1 MEKHNQQNVDNMDTI
16 EGMRVFATVAEQG
29 SFTAAAKRLGIST
42 ALASKYVRQLED
54 KLGAQLLIRTTRHVH
69 PTDMGAVYA
78 ERCRV
83 ILEQTDEMLDLAGS
97 QSQNIVGH
105 LRIAGPRIIG
115 EEILSRCV
123 QSFLEKHPSV
133 TVDLRLEERKVDVI
147 AEGFD
152 VAVRIGELEDSSL
165 KAKKVADYSYHLCAS
180 TDYLAKHG
188 MPQKPADLKDHFCIV
203 GSTISPNNQL
213 DFIESGRKS
222 HVTVA
227 PRARVNAA
235 RPIRDM
241 VVAGLGIGLCLSS
254 TIADDL
260 KSGQVELVLEDFNAY
275 HRSVY
280 MMFPP
285 RRHMTAKVRAFLDH
299 ATDFFRENQLVA
311 RAG

>member
-1 MEKHNQQNVDNMDTI
+1 MDTI

-69 PTDMGAVYA
+69 PTDMGVMYA
-78 ERCRV
+78 DRCRSV
-83 ILEQTDEMLDLAGS
+83 LEQMDEMLDLAGS
-97 QSQNIVGH
+97 HAQKIVGH

-115 EEILSRCV
+115 EELLSLCV
-123 QSFLEKHPSV
+123 QTFLEEHPSV

-152 VAVRIGELEDSSL
+152 VAVRIGELADSSL

-180 TDYLAKHG
+180 ADYIAAHG
-188 MPQKPADLKDHFCIV
+188 LPQKPADLKDHFCII
-203 GSTISPNNQL
+203 GSTISPSNQL
-213 DFIESGRKS
+213 DFIENGRKS
-222 HVTVA
+222 HVTVT

-254 TIADDL
+254 TIVDDV
-260 KSGQVELVLEDFNAY
+260 KQGRVSLVLEPYNAY
-275 HRSVY
+275 HRNVY

-285 RRHMTAKVRAFLDH
+285 RRHMTAKVRAFLNH
-299 ATDFFRENQLVA
+299 ATEFFRNNRIITTVK
-311 RAG
+311 

>member
-1 MEKHNQQNVDNMDTI
+1 MDTI
-16 EGMRVFATVAEQG
+16 EGMRVFASVAEQG

-69 PTDMGAVYA
+69 PTDMGVIYA
-78 ERCRV
+78 DRCRSV
-83 ILEQTDEMLDLAGS
+83 LEQVDEMLDLAGS
-97 QSQNIVGH
+97 QAQKIVGH

-115 EEILSRCV
+115 EELLSLCV
-123 QSFLEKHPSV
+123 QTFLEKHPSV

-165 KAKKVADYSYHLCAS
+165 KAKKIADYSYHLCAS
-180 TDYLAKHG
+180 TDYIAAHG
-188 MPQKPADLKDHFCIV
+188 LPQKPADLKDHFCII

-213 DFIESGRKS
+213 DFIENGRKS

-254 TIADDL
+254 TI
-260 KSGQVELVLEDFNAY
+260 VEDVKENRVSLVLEQYNAY
-275 HRSVY
+275 HRNVY

-299 ATDFFRENQLVA
+299 ATEFFRDNRLITTVK
-311 RAG
+311 

>member
-1 MEKHNQQNVDNMDTI
+1 MDTI

-42 ALASKYVRQLED
+42 ALASKYVRQFED

-69 PTDMGAVYA
+69 PTDMGVVYA

-83 ILEQTDEMLDLAGS
+83 ILEQMDEMLDLAGA
-97 QSQNIVGH
+97 QSQNIAGH

-123 QSFLEKHPSV
+123 QSFLEKYPSV

-165 KAKKVADYSYHLCAS
+165 KAKKIADYSYHLCAS
-180 TDYLAKHG
+180 KDYLASYG
-188 MPQKPADLKDHFCIV
+188 MPQKPADLKDHFCII

-213 DFIESGRKS
+213 AFIEGSRKT
-222 HVTVA
+222 HVTIT

-241 VVAGLGIGLCLSS
+241 VVAGLGVGLCLSS
-254 TIADDL
+254 TIANDL
-260 KSGQVELVLEDFNAY
+260 KNGQIELVLEDYNAY

-299 ATDFFRENQLVA
+299 ATEFFRENRLIA

>member
-1 MEKHNQQNVDNMDTI
+1 
-16 EGMRVFATVAEQG
+16 MRVFASVAEQG

-69 PTDMGAVYA
+69 PTDMGVVYA
-78 ERCRV
+78 DRCRV
-83 ILEQTDEMLDLAGS
+83 VLEQMDEMLDLAGAES
-97 QSQNIVGH
+97 QRIAGH

-115 EEILSRCV
+115 EELLSKCV
-123 QSFLEKHPSV
+123 QTFLEKHALV
-133 TVDLRLEERKVDVI
+133 TVDLRLEERKVDII

-165 KAKKVADYSYHLCAS
+165 KAKKIANYNYHLCAS
-180 TDYLAKHG
+180 IEYLEQYG
-188 MPQKPADLKDHFCIV
+188 CPTKPTDLKDHCCII

-213 DFIESGRKS
+213 DFVENGRKT

-241 VVAGLGIGLCLSS
+241 VNAGLGIGLCLSS
-254 TIADDL
+254 TITQDL
-260 KSGQVELVLEDFNAY
+260 EQKRIALVLEEFNAY

-299 ATDFFRENQLVA
+299 ATEFFRDNRLIAVV
-311 RAG
+311 